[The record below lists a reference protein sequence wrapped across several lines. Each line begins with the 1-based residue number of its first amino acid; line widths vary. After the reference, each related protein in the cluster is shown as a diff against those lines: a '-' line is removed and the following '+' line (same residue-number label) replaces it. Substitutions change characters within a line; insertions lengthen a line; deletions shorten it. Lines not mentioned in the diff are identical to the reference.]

1 MGEEG
6 VIGRLRCEVSTFLA
20 SETAKQPLLA
30 GAASLLPCYPSTED
44 GAVEPS

>member
-20 SETAKQPLLA
+20 SERAKQLLA
-30 GAASLLPCYPSTED
+30 GAASLLRGCLRAES
-44 GAVEPS
+44 GAAG